1 MYRWYE
7 SAMET
12 ATATVIGDQVSIRL
26 ITAPCLMATKLE
38 AFTGRG
44 RGDYLASHDLEDVIA
59 VVDGRSELID
69 EVARS
74 DSKMKAFIAT
84 MAAQLLADDG
94 FLNALPGLVM
104 DSGTAARPAV
114 VLKRLQELAR
124 MA

>member
-1 MYRWYE
+1 
-7 SAMET
+7 
-12 ATATVIGDQVSIRL
+12 
-26 ITAPCLMATKLE
+26 MADPNT
-38 AFTGRG
+38 
-44 RGDYLASHDLEDVIA
+44 
-59 VVDGRSELID
+59 
-69 EVARS
+69 

-84 MAAQLLADDG
+84 MVAQLLADDG